1 MCIERNDKLIKIKEV
16 IIVEGKYDKIKLSS
30 IIDGTIIE
38 THGFGIFKDKKQI
51 KLIRSLAET
60 NGLLIITDS
69 DAAGFV
75 IRNYLKGSVPKD
87 KIKHAYIPDI
97 YGKEKRKTK
106 ASKEGKIGVEGVPK
120 EVILEAIRKAGIS
133 FQDVDNDIESKRKI
147 TKMDLFAAGL
157 SGRNDSAQNR
167 KALIKHLGLPEHI
180 TTNSLIDV
188 LNCMMDYEEYIKII
202 SKLKINM
209 L

>member
-1 MCIERNDKLIKIKEV
+1 MIKIKEV

-38 THGFGIFKDKKQI
+38 THGFGIFKDKKQL

-97 YGKEKRKTK
+97 YGQEKRKTK

-147 TKMDLFAAGL
+147 TKMDLFATGL

-202 SKLKINM
+202 NKLKINM

>member
-1 MCIERNDKLIKIKEV
+1 MCTERNDKLIKIKEV

-38 THGFGIFKDKKQI
+38 THGFGIFKDKKQL
-51 KLIRSLAET
+51 KLIRNLAET

-106 ASKEGKIGVEGVPK
+106 ASKEGKIGVEGVAK

-133 FQDVDNDIESKRKI
+133 FQTVDNDIESKRKI
-147 TKMDLFAAGL
+147 TKKDLFTTGL
-157 SGRNDSAQNR
+157 SGRDDSAQNR
-167 KALIKHLGLPEHI
+167 KVLIKHLGLPEHI

-188 LNCMMDYEEYIKII
+188 LNCMMDYDEYIKTID
-202 SKLKINM
+202 KLKINI

>member
-38 THGFGIFKDKKQI
+38 THGFGIFKDKKQL

-147 TKMDLFAAGL
+147 TKMDLFATGL

-188 LNCMMDYEEYIKII
+188 LNCMMDYEEYIEII
-202 SKLKINM
+202 NKLKINI